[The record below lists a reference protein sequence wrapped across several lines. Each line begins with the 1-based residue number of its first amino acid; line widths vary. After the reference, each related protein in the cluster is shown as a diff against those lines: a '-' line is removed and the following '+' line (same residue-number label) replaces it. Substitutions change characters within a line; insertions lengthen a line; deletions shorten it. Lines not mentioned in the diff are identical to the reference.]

1 MYAYPGD
8 SHLIDVKTEGLNA
21 CGIVRKEGLSIPVLR
36 GCPLLTRLSKGGP
49 TAHTLKINEFGQS
62 FEQIF
67 LRKVELQVL

>member
-1 MYAYPGD
+1 MQKPSEYRY
-8 SHLIDVKTEGLNA
+8 LNGNMVFA
-21 CGIVRKEGLSIPVLR
+21 ASIPVLR

-49 TAHTLKINEFGQS
+49 TAHTLKIDEFGQS